1 VKPRYLGEGQ
11 KIKLKNEGKLTKKR
25 TRIKK
30 HDKLN
35 KKKQKQF
42 LKRRLLDIKY
52 KTPLRMALKLE
63 IAKIAKKERGIA

>member
-1 VKPRYLGEGQ
+1 MKPRYLGEGQ